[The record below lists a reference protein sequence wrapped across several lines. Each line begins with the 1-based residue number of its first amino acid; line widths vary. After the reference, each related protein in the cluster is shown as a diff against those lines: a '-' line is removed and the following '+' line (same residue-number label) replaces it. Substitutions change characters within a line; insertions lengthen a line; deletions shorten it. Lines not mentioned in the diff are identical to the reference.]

1 MVTLEDDRV
10 NRFIFAWVKIPMFV
24 FFISLLFFS
33 KLSICLI
40 TVNYAELFDVCA
52 KQQRPG
58 AKVGVL
64 VCGPESLQT
73 SVAETCQAFSTVD
86 YKPSKV
92 AFNYHSVSFDL

>member
-10 NRFIFAWVKIPMFV
+10 NRSIFAWVKIPMF
-24 FFISLLFFS
+24 ISFLFFS
-33 KLSICLI
+33 KLTIFLI
-40 TVNYAELFDVCA
+40 TVNIAELFDVCA

-86 YKPSKV
+86 YKPSRV